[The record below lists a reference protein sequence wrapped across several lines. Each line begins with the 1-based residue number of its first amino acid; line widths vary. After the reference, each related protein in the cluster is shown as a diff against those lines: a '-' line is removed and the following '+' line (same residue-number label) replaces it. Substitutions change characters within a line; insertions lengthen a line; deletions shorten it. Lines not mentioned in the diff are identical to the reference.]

1 MSSRSGSLGTR
12 ATFARDQVLGI
23 GAGPT
28 IGQES
33 NVYDFLTANELE
45 SLSKTSRL
53 LRGPTKTYF
62 TSSDLRRAQ
71 SRKLL
76 CDALDQ
82 PLFEPTFRQIRIW
95 RRNEQELEEND
106 GELVYFGIDDDYVAV
121 DQPGPKT
128 MRSFLE
134 RVFLNSIK
142 PISDPNNKRILV
154 HGPFYWHVD
163 ILFQYCELGLVP
175 FARRIENYSLGR
187 RSEDNSGYIDY
198 YVFTETGRS
207 NAYRDFINYLEREH
221 NLTFDFKNESEEYI
235 QALQGYGDI
244 ELEYGSYG
252 VETEPEVLRQ
262 SQQYKNLI
270 RSRRAY
276 IIRISEDDFSSL
288 QREEAYYYS
297 EEYTENDG
305 SRRTRLAAIALGDDD
320 NYEFT
325 YFLMRKLTQQLIII
339 ATHPELCGPRPPP
352 TFTLPTLR
360 GRKRARTEYEA
371 GDNEEDDDDEEE
383 EEGKDGEDESK
394 ELGGG
399 KTYYTFKK
407 SCGT

>member
-1 MSSRSGSLGTR
+1 
-12 ATFARDQVLGI
+12 
-23 GAGPT
+23 
-28 IGQES
+28 
-33 NVYDFLTANELE
+33 
-45 SLSKTSRL
+45 
-53 LRGPTKTYF
+53 
-62 TSSDLRRAQ
+62 
-71 SRKLL
+71 
-76 CDALDQ
+76 
-82 PLFEPTFRQIRIW
+82 
-95 RRNEQELEEND
+95 
-106 GELVYFGIDDDYVAV
+106 
-121 DQPGPKT
+121 
-128 MRSFLE
+128 
-134 RVFLNSIK
+134 
-142 PISDPNNKRILV
+142 
-154 HGPFYWHVD
+154 
-163 ILFQYCELGLVP
+163 
-175 FARRIENYSLGR
+175 
-187 RSEDNSGYIDY
+187 
-198 YVFTETGRS
+198 VFTETGRS